1 MSNSLQKNT
10 THGFSLFRFFLI
22 TILTT
27 FAISIIHFTNEIIA
41 QSEVKSLIAQISR
54 YDNAIKNFT
63 IKYQGLPGDL
73 KNTKTYGITTKN
85 TDGDFNNLI
94 TDKNQN
100 ITSAN
105 GEIVNFWLHLSSAKM
120 LEEKFDG
127 KSNKLAKTG
136 KTFPTSNI
144 GKSVGIIAFG
154 ADGVNYYQIGFD
166 FANEKKIF
174 TKQNSLKSEE
184 AFLFDKKIDDGI
196 PNKGHVIAA
205 GGDSLNILTSS
216 KCTNFNEYDLSSDQ
230 PSCQLRIEIGKFN
243 E

>member
-10 THGFSLFRFFLI
+10 SGFSLFRFFLI
-22 TILTT
+22 TILATI
-27 FAISIIHFTNEIIA
+27 AISTIHFTAEIIE
-41 QSEVKSLIAQISR
+41 QSEVKSLIAQIAK
-54 YDNAIKNFT
+54 YDKAIKNFT

-73 KNTKTYGITTKN
+73 KNTATYGITAKN

-100 ITSAN
+100 IASAN
-105 GEIVNFWLHLSSAKM
+105 GEIVNFWLHLSSAGM

-127 KSNKLAKTG
+127 KSNKFAKTG
-136 KTFPTSNI
+136 KTFPVSKI

-174 TKQNSLKSEE
+174 TKQNSLKSKE
-184 AFLFDKKIDDGI
+184 AFLFDKKIDDGM
-196 PNKGHVIAA
+196 PNKGQILVA
-205 GGDSLNILTSS
+205 GGDSLNILTNS
-216 KCTNFNEYDLSSDQ
+216 KCTNFNEYNLSSDQ